1 MSQAEIAQHGAI
13 GQLTERMRKFE
24 SAGLPKPPNYLLSD
38 YLCFLVDSQLLPR
51 ETSDNM
57 QAIYNAVRYGD
68 ATIDA
73 GILAK
78 TLAQLDAA
86 SANLHEIERP
96 DIEALAEKLAEPQVP
111 AETPD
116 QVLAPLPVNPSLAAA
131 PDVPALPNRKTGDD
145 LSRYMPVANPPLRM
159 SLRILAGGLLWTL
172 MVLVAGYYGHDKVS
186 SLFKKEEPFKLEWE
200 DPHRKLVI
208 DRKSQEGHQQFVNNR
223 RALIQQT
230 DIEKERQ
237 RLLVR
242 LAQFHL
248 SHGEY
253 GEFYFIY
260 DSLIRQD
267 PNNPHHKIKF
277 AAFLLD
283 KTKPWY
289 HDPGRALILAEEAVA
304 LEPDTYS
311 LRVLAEALYQTGDAE
326 QAKDFQQQAD
336 IALYEAEIK
345 GRGRL
350 RGIGILRFSKNGRVV
365 PPVSGPGSVAP
376 QKSGTAEWPG
386 D

>member
-13 GQLTERMRKFE
+13 EQLTERMRKFE

-38 YLCFLVDSQLLPR
+38 YLCFLVDSQLVPR

-131 PDVPALPNRKTGDD
+131 PDVPALPSRKTVDD

-186 SLFKKEEPFKLEWE
+186 SLFKKEEPFRLEWE

-208 DRKSQEGHQQFVNNR
+208 DRNSQEGHQQFVNNR

-304 LEPDTYS
+304 LEPETYS

>member
-1 MSQAEIAQHGAI
+1 
-13 GQLTERMRKFE
+13 
-24 SAGLPKPPNYLLSD
+24 
-38 YLCFLVDSQLLPR
+38 
-51 ETSDNM
+51 M

-131 PDVPALPNRKTGDD
+131 PDVPALPSRKTVDD

-186 SLFKKEEPFKLEWE
+186 SLFKKEEPFRLEWE

-208 DRKSQEGHQQFVNNR
+208 DRNSQEGHQQFVNNR

-304 LEPDTYS
+304 LEPETYS

>member
-57 QAIYNAVRYGD
+57 QAIYNSVRYGD
-68 ATIDA
+68 ATIDS

-86 SANLHEIERP
+86 SANLHEMERP
-96 DIEALAEKLAEPQVP
+96 DIEALAETLAGPQVP

-172 MVLVAGYYGHDKVS
+172 MVLVAGYYGHDKIS
-186 SLFKKEEPFKLEWE
+186 SLFEKEEPFKLEWE

-208 DRKSQEGHQQFVNNR
+208 DGNSQEGHQQFVNNR

-230 DIEKERQ
+230 DMEKERQ

-248 SHGEY
+248 SNGEY
-253 GEFYFIY
+253 GESYFIY